1 MTPERAT
8 EGAAAGPAE
17 GGAPVSRTRTGGLRA
32 WAVPGIGEV
41 APGTDLVR
49 LLDGVDLADG
59 DVVLVTS
66 KVVSKAQGRV
76 RTGEREQAIQDE
88 TVRVVAR
95 RGPTSIVENRLGLV
109 MAAAG
114 VDASNV
120 APGEVLLLPEDPDG
134 TAVELRARL
143 RAERGCNVAV
153 VLTDTAGR
161 AWRTGQ
167 TDLALGAAGLVPLE
181 DLSGTHDGYGN
192 PLAVTAPAVAD
203 ELAGLAELVTGK
215 TAGLPVSVVRGW
227 GGVLPPGEHGPG
239 ARSLNRP
246 RSQDMFALGA
256 REAVVAAVRG
266 TSADCFGTPA
276 PAAEVVAALAACG
289 LRSHEVGDSVR
300 VDLPEAASLRD
311 RVVALERARLLAHA
325 HAWFPQSDVPP
336 AGGAPG
342 AGDGVTLSPRAP

>member
-1 MTPERAT
+1 MTTGEA
-8 EGAAAGPAE
+8 GADGAG
-17 GGAPVSRTRTGGLRA
+17 VTGLRA

-41 APGTDLVR
+41 AAGTDLVR
-49 LLDGVDLADG
+49 LLDGVDLLDG

-76 RTGEREQAIQDE
+76 RAGEREAAIVEE

-120 APGEVLLLPEDPDG
+120 DPGQVLLLPEDPDG
-134 TAVELRARL
+134 TAVELRTRL
-143 RAERGCNVAV
+143 HVERGRNVAV

-167 TDLALGAAGLVPLE
+167 TDLALGTAGLLPLE
-181 DLSGTHDGYGN
+181 DLAGTHDAYGN

-215 TAGLPVSVVRGW
+215 TAGLPVSVVRGL
-227 GGVLPPGEHGPG
+227 GARVLPPGEHGPG

-256 REAVVAAVRG
+256 REAVLAAVRG
-266 TSADCFGTPA
+266 TSADCFGSPA
-276 PAAEVVAALAACG
+276 SPDELVAALVSCG
-289 LRSHEVGDSVR
+289 LDARRVGGSVR
-300 VDLPEAASLRD
+300 VDLPDGTGVRD
-311 RVVALERARLLAHA
+311 RVVALERTRLVAHA
-325 HAWFPQSDVPP
+325 HAWVPHSDSPP
-336 AGGAPG
+336 DASASGRP
-342 AGDGVTLSPRAP
+342 DGVTLSPGSPGAPGSPSAP